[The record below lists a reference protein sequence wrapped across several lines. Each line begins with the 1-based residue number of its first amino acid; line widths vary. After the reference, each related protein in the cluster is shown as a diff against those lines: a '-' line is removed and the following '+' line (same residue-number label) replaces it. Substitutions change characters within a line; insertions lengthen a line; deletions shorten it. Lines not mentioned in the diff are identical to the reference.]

1 MHHDE
6 VLSCRACVSTL
17 ETKDP
22 EAVAPTGSRH
32 VLFFFFFFLYPFHHL
47 NRPVNQRRLGDA
59 ESSLSLSFLHPLP
72 GGCRAALGLSTFAL
86 GRLARSQQ
94 RVTELEREAKKAMGG
109 GASGVVDWCGRC
121 TTEHTEGAEAVA
133 GCWGAPK

>member
-1 MHHDE
+1 M
-6 VLSCRACVSTL
+6 
-17 ETKDP
+17 
-22 EAVAPTGSRH
+22 
-32 VLFFFFFFLYPFHHL
+32 
-47 NRPVNQRRLGDA
+47 
-59 ESSLSLSFLHPLP
+59 
-72 GGCRAALGLSTFAL
+72 GLSTFAL

>member
-59 ESSLSLSFLHPLP
+59 ESSLSLSLFFTHFP
-72 GGCRAALGLSTFAL
+72 GDAALPWGSPPS
-86 GRLARSQQ
+86 RSAGW
-94 RVTELEREAKKAMGG
+94 REANSA
-109 GASGVVDWCGRC
+109 
-121 TTEHTEGAEAVA
+121 
-133 GCWGAPK
+133 